1 MCFTKTFH
9 INKGLIMFWAIVL
22 IGAGLGSTSVTY
34 VGQFEQQE
42 ICAKAA
48 QEFKAQGMKA
58 ACVQVKK

>member
-9 INKGLIMFWAIVL
+9 INKGLIMFWTIVL
-22 IGAGLGSTSVTY
+22 IGVGLSATNITY

>member
-1 MCFTKTFH
+1 
-9 INKGLIMFWAIVL
+9 MFWTIVL
-22 IGAGLGSTSVTY
+22 IGAGLSSTSITY

-58 ACVQVKK
+58 ACVQAKSADTAKK